1 MKKIC
6 TFVINKEN
14 KILLLLGSDKD
25 PQFHRSFWYVVT
37 GGCEDC
43 DDTIED
49 TVKRE
54 VKEETGL
61 DVKENIYLNWIFKY
75 ESLGVECEE
84 YVYASFVD
92 ERRNSFK

>member
-14 KILLLLGSDKD
+14 KILSLLGSDKD

-37 GGCEDC
+37 GGCEDY
-43 DDTIED
+43 DDNIED

-61 DVKENIYLNWIFKY
+61 YVKENIYLNWIFKY